1 MPQNYFS
8 RRLTRRLRG
17 SEICAAMVMEEE
29 AQQDESASSQEAS
42 GQMGYERLGRPGKD
56 RKRWGFSLP
65 HCCAPRD
72 CAALLCHSALQPGAR
87 RPPRVQ
93 MQNREAKQGVGRHFC
108 MPTNH

>member
-17 SEICAAMVMEEE
+17 SEICVVMVMEEE
-29 AQQDESASSQEAS
+29 AQQDEIASSQEAS

-65 HCCAPRD
+65 HCCPPRD
-72 CAALLCHSALQPGAR
+72 WASLLCHSALQPDAR

-93 MQNREAKQGVGRHFC
+93 MQNREAQQGVGRRFC
-108 MPTNH
+108 IPNNH